1 LIKILKKPTDSVRFQ
16 FYKPETE
23 KTRKKPSQTG
33 KKLSQNQAKPKNRA
47 KPEKPSQ
54 TGFCPKKRTETSRF
68 EPVSVLF
75 FKKFGL
81 VTCF

>member
-1 LIKILKKPTDSVRFQ
+1 L
-16 FYKPETE
+16 E
-23 KTRKKPSQTG
+23 

-47 KPEKPSQ
+47 KPEKPIQ

-75 FKKFGL
+75 LKKIRFGYFFFIK
-81 VTCF
+81 TESN